1 MNKEFLFD
9 VAFSF
14 AGEQRPHA
22 RSLYDKLTSKN
33 LKVFYDEGQLANIW
47 GKDLYQYLSDIYQ
60 NKARYSVIFLSQ
72 EYANKLWT
80 KHELKALQARAFKES
95 EEYILPIRF
104 DDTELP
110 GLLPTIAYINWT
122 DYTVTEI
129 SDLIYKKINSQQPFV
144 SSQYNVSNQLEIS
157 LSDAVIWADEY
168 LKPQPLELSDKIAQS
183 VRQSFKN
190 LNIKPDSKLLTPYL
204 LNDSASFRV
213 VGYFAYQI
221 KPFTDAKIGLNLL
234 ACLNKE
240 KTHASIKKETRPLWQ
255 LLVCMH
261 RLLTMSADRVNTDNR
276 DVILY
281 SLKEMLSFL
290 ESKDDIDRGGQCKQ
304 RIRDL
309 LNHA

>member
-1 MNKEFLFD
+1 MNREFFYD
-9 VAFSF
+9 IAFSF
-14 AGEQRPHA
+14 AGEQRDDA
-22 RSLYDKLTSKN
+22 RNLYEKLTSKN
-33 LKVFYDEGQLANIW
+33 LKVFYDESQLANIW

-60 NKARYSVIFLSQ
+60 NKARYSVIFLSRD
-72 EYANKLWT
+72 YANKLWT

-110 GLLPTIAYINWT
+110 GLLPTIAYIKWT
-122 DYTVTEI
+122 DYTPDQI
-129 SDLIYKKINSQQPFV
+129 SELIYKKIISHQPFV
-144 SSQYNVSNQLEIS
+144 SIQNKTVSNQLEIS

-168 LKPQPLELSDKIAQS
+168 LKPQPLELSDKLAQA
-183 VRQSFKN
+183 VRQSFKS
-190 LNIKPDSKLLTPYL
+190 LDITPDSKLLTPYL
-204 LNDSASFRV
+204 LNDNASFRV
-213 VGYFAYQI
+213 VGYLAYQI

-234 ACLNKE
+234 ACLSKE
-240 KTHASIKKETRPLWQ
+240 RTHASIKKETRPLWQ
-255 LLVCMH
+255 LLVCIH
-261 RLLTMSADRVNTDNR
+261 RLLAITDNR

-309 LNHA
+309 LSHA